1 MASRRLQYCCKN
13 GSGPLAPKRVRRV
26 APALNR
32 ALPRPLAWPCTAAS
46 GGGNGRKALGASQ
59 RLIPRALRMWTCQS
73 SLQQI
78 KSIVVMC
85 PIASGKKRKKSC
97 CCYCCHHRL
106 ARQAKLARK
115 GRTIARGAAAPPSAA
130 PRRRR
135 PSTLQ
140 THTPRNCWSNNSSS
154 SMFSPANPGGSGH

>member
-26 APALNR
+26 APALKR
-32 ALPRPLAWPCTAAS
+32 ALPRLLAGRGGG

-115 GRTIARGAAAPPSAA
+115 GRTIARGAA
-130 PRRRR
+130 RR
-135 PSTLQ
+135 TVGQ
-140 THTPRNCWSNNSSS
+140 RNQECKETSRIKCVSHVEKLDLRFLHNKNEWIV
-154 SMFSPANPGGSGH
+154 G